1 MSAVIMML
9 AVTVCYTI
17 TSLSDKYA
25 VSEAK
30 FTSDEFTFLMCSSMS
45 VFLAFSLPFQKISF
59 AFTWQSFL
67 AIILVAVCKM
77 LEFQMSAVVL
87 KQLTAFELKAW
98 LGITLFA
105 SYLSDVILGAE
116 LKIISIAC
124 IMVTTVGLVCIAR
137 SGREGKVDYKSIII
151 PLALYLL
158 SKFGYGIVIKA
169 FSPYASSIM
178 QLLPAM
184 ITVALIMLF
193 KVSIPAISDITE
205 RLFGYNRRSVFFMH
219 PLKLRFPY
227 IEPFFDFF
235 HTIKDCTKSQI
246 LRRKL
251 LGEAFLCV
259 SLKTEPIYA
268 KSNRVKDG

>member
-67 AIILVAVCKM
+67 AIILVAACKM

-105 SYLSDVILGAE
+105 SYLSDVIFGAE

-184 ITVALIMLF
+184 IIVAFIAF
-193 KVSIPAISDITE
+193 KKIN
-205 RLFGYNRRSVFFMH
+205 F
-219 PLKLRFPY
+219 
-227 IEPFFDFF
+227 
-235 HTIKDCTKSQI
+235 
-246 LRRKL
+246 
-251 LGEAFLCV
+251 
-259 SLKTEPIYA
+259 
-268 KSNRVKDG
+268 